1 MISIRRSKGLE
12 ILLELLKGP
21 KHVRELHSEIGG
33 SLSTIETR
41 IDELVKE
48 GLVCYEELDS
58 WPFRKVLKLTER
70 GSELA
75 KLLKLEGGLFG
86 AAAEKAREL
95 GFSERRAKWIL
106 LLLYSLGGKVEGGTR
121 LQKLL
126 FLLKHEFGVRDLPY
140 EFAPYIHGPF
150 SEEVRDDAAELQW
163 RGLIEIEGKV
173 LDAADGILERTYR
186 LTPDGQKMAEG
197 FHAALPETTKQSL
210 QKLARFNEMR
220 LVELLRY
227 VYSTYPKESV
237 G

>member
-33 SLSTIETR
+33 SFSTIEAR
-41 IDELVKE
+41 IDELVRE

-58 WPFRKVLKLTER
+58 WPFRRVLKLTER
-70 GSELA
+70 GEELA

-86 AAAEKAREL
+86 AAEEKVREL
-95 GFSERRAKWIL
+95 GFSEHRAKWIL
-106 LLLYSLGGKVEGGTR
+106 GLLFALGGKVEGGTR

-126 FLLKHEFGVRDLPY
+126 FLLKHEFGVRELPY
-140 EFAPYIHGPF
+140 EFVPYIYGPF
-150 SEEVRDDAAELQW
+150 SEEVRNDTAELKW
-163 RGLIEIEGKV
+163 RGLIEIEWKV
-173 LDAADGILERTYR
+173 LDAADGFLERIYK
-186 LTPDGQKMAEG
+186 LTTNGQKMAED
-197 FHAALPETTKQSL
+197 FHAALPQTTKQLL
-210 QKLARFNEMR
+210 QRLGRFNEMR

-227 VYSTYPKESV
+227 VYSKYPKESI